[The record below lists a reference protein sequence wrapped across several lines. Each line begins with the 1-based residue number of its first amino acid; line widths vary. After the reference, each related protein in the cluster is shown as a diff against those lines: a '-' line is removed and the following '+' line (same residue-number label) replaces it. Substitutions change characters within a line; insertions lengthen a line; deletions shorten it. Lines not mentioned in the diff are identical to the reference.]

1 MPGLTLSQ
9 SGRSVYGDNATSKAA
24 TSAITD
30 GTCHSPADVRREGP
44 HRHYVGEV
52 RVSVATGR

>member
-9 SGRSVYGDNATSKAA
+9 SARSVHGDNATSKAA

-30 GTCHSPADVRREGP
+30 GTCHSPADVRSEG
-44 HRHYVGEV
+44 HQQRGTAQRHHYVRE
-52 RVSVATGR
+52 A